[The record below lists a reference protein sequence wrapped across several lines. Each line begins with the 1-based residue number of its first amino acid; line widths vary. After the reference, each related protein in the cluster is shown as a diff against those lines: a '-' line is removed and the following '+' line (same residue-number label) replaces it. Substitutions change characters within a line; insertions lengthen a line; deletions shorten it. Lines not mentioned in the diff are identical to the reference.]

1 MKKALLLITTLAFA
15 LQAHAADKLT
25 LMLDW
30 FINPD
35 HAPIIVAK
43 QKGWFKAHGLEVDIQ
58 EPADPAL
65 PPKLVAA
72 GKTDLAVSYQ
82 PSLMIQVSEGLPL
95 TRTGTLVATPLNSLI
110 VLENSDI
117 KSLKDLKGKKI
128 GFSVSGFEDAALKA
142 MLATVGLDISKD
154 VKLVNVNWSLSPSLV
169 AGNVD
174 AVIGAYRN
182 FELNEMDIENHPGRA
197 FYVEEHGVPAYDEL
211 IFVANND
218 KLKDAEYRERVRK
231 FNYALELATQYLL
244 NHPDDAWTLFKDY
257 KPKDLDNE
265 LNRRAWKDTLTRF
278 ALRPNA
284 LDRARY
290 QRVAEFIKQ
299 QGLIKTIPAL
309 DSYAIEP

>member
-1 MKKALLLITTLAFA
+1 MKKALLVITTLSLA
-15 LQAHAADKLT
+15 LQAHAAEKLT

-35 HAPIIVAK
+35 HAPIIVAQ
-43 QKGWFKAHGLEVDIQ
+43 QKGLFKEQGLEIDIQ

-110 VLENSDI
+110 VLKKSDI

-128 GFSVSGFEDAALKA
+128 GYSVSGFESAALQA
-142 MLATVGLDISKD
+142 MLESAGLDIKKD
-154 VKLVNVNWSLSPSLV
+154 VTLVNVNWSLSPSLV
-169 AGNVD
+169 SGNVD

-218 KLKDAEYRERVRK
+218 KLKDANYRANMRK

-244 NHPDDAWTLFKDY
+244 NHPDEAWKIFRDY

-290 QRVAEFIKQ
+290 QRVAEFVKK
-299 QGLIKTIPAL
+299 QGLIKSIPAV